1 MATGKGKLD
10 STKIVSFATHGIV
23 KISEPVVGGEGVGG
37 GGVGGGGVGG
47 GGVDGGGVRGVG
59 FGGGVGAG
67 GADTCSG
74 SFSQMKLALQRT
86 KSKKII

>member
-23 KISEPVVGGEGVGG
+23 KISEPVVGGEV
-37 GGVGGGGVGG
+37 
-47 GGVDGGGVRGVG
+47 VDGGGGGRVDGGYVPVGSVRGV
-59 FGGGVGAG
+59 VVVEV
-67 GADTCSG
+67 ADTCSG

>member
-1 MATGKGKLD
+1 MSLATQ
-10 STKIVSFATHGIV
+10 GIV
-23 KISEPVVGGEGVGG
+23 KISDPSVCTGGEGGEGVGGGG

-47 GGVDGGGVRGVG
+47 GYFRGGSVRGVG
-59 FGGGVGAG
+59 FGSGGGGGVGAG
-67 GADTCSG
+67 VADTCSG

>member
-10 STKIVSFATHGIV
+10 STKIVSFATHGIG
-23 KISEPVVGGEGVGG
+23 KISEPVVGGE
-37 GGVGGGGVGG
+37 GVGGGGVGG